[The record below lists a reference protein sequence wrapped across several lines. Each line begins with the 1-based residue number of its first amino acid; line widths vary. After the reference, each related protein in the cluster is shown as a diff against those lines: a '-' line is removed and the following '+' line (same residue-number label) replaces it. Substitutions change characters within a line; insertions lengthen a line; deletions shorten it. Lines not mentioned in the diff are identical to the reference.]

1 MIKKFAL
8 FLVIFSLSACVGKI
22 FSEKSFFAPK
32 PLLMGSPDKSNPNT
46 PPEYTQGWDDGCQ
59 TGLSTM
65 NPGYYKSFYAFKQD
79 PYKADNEVYYK
90 AWKDA
95 YTYCRQY
102 SFRYVWEAYDRNNAK
117 ALDNNLC
124 VLCPNELSRTQ

>member
-1 MIKKFAL
+1 MFKKIAL
-8 FLVIFSLSACVGKI
+8 LLVILTLSACVGKI
-22 FSEKSFFAPK
+22 FSSKNMFAPK
-32 PLLMGSPDKSNPNT
+32 PYKMGGPDKKDAS
-46 PPEYTQGWDDGCQ
+46 PEYLEGWDDGCE

-79 PYKADNEVYYK
+79 PYKVDNEVYYK

-102 SFRYVWEAYDRNNAK
+102 SFRFVWDAYDRTNSK
-117 ALDNNLC
+117 SLDNPLC
-124 VLCPNELSRTQ
+124 VLCPNESAR